1 MGGVG
6 SKAAVVV
13 ATNPRL
19 RDDLILRMPFVTE
32 RYNEG
37 DIKAPFNKH
46 EERLR

>member
-19 RDDLILRMPFVTE
+19 RDDLILRMPFVTG
-32 RYNEG
+32 RYNGG

-46 EERLR
+46 GERLR

>member
-19 RDDLILRMPFVTE
+19 RDQVILRMPSVTE
-32 RYNEG
+32 RYNED
-37 DIKAPFNKH
+37 DIEAPS
-46 EERLR
+46 E